1 MNSITSKPKAGLG
14 DIENIRTVL
23 GLLKVPKVVRAAR
36 NVFQAA
42 AMRASPSTDSLAS
55 SHSAPVPMA
64 LCDGIAD
71 DVDPS
76 VQKASCFIQV
86 ETLENKFEAL
96 NSLRM
101 EILAE
106 A

>member
-1 MNSITSKPKAGLG
+1 MNSITLKPKAGLG
-14 DIENIRTVL
+14 DIEAIRTVL

-55 SHSAPVPMA
+55 SHSPMA

>member
-14 DIENIRTVL
+14 DIEAIRTVL
-23 GLLKVPKVVRAAR
+23 GLLKVPKVMRVAR
-36 NVFQAA
+36 VF
-42 AMRASPSTDSLAS
+42 RTSPSTDSLAS
-55 SHSAPVPMA
+55 SHSPMA

-96 NSLRM
+96 KTLRM